1 MNLRNFSAKKGTS
14 KQWFVK
20 VGIGSDPPPLW
31 AKFPTFTENLFCKLP
46 LRRKPFL
53 CATSEVAQGRCDWPV
68 SGGEHWNFYENKHLC
83 YMIYFSHSFWMT
95 LYCPSKY
102 FTFAWCDWQTSSL
115 RLPNQR
121 HARDVITPER
131 KEIQLSL
138 WVLMWKMRAGLER
151 DNRESCFCTKRAT
164 FACTIGQSL
173 QQLGFYSTWFPRDK
187 GGFS

>member
-1 MNLRNFSAKKGTS
+1 MPMSKFRYQRREPPSRNKAILGVGWWFHRCENVNLIN
-14 KQWFVK
+14 
-20 VGIGSDPPPLW
+20 
-31 AKFPTFTENLFCKLP
+31 

-83 YMIYFSHSFWMT
+83 YMIYFPHSFWMT

-121 HARDVITPER
+121 RARDVITPER

>member
-1 MNLRNFSAKKGTS
+1 MGSGARFSLSQRCRRNLWGKPQNISEWSDGVGRVISRYFSARNSCEKK
-14 KQWFVK
+14 
-20 VGIGSDPPPLW
+20 
-31 AKFPTFTENLFCKLP
+31 
-46 LRRKPFL
+46 
-53 CATSEVAQGRCDWPV
+53 
-68 SGGEHWNFYENKHLC
+68 NFYAT
-83 YMIYFSHSFWMT
+83 W
-95 LYCPSKY
+95 
-102 FTFAWCDWQTSSL
+102 FTFLILSGWPCIVHLNISL
-115 RLPNQR
+115 LLGVTDRLPNQR
-121 HARDVITPER
+121 RARDVITPER